1 MKNKLLIVLI
11 LILTAVLFSGC
22 TGTGISSSWP
32 GITVADDVIYA
43 SYGPGVFAVNAQNG
57 TLLWRYPEKATK
69 ANFYAAPALTTDGQ
83 LVVGDY
89 THILHVIDAKTGQG
103 HEIFTA
109 ESKWIS
115 DSVVVDGTIYAANAD
130 GYLYA
135 LDLNGNEL
143 WKYKTDSLL
152 WSNPLIIEGVV
163 YQGGMD
169 HFLYAID
176 ASTGSLIWKTDCGG
190 AIIGN
195 LVNADGS
202 IFLGTMANQ
211 AIAVNKADGKIIWQY
226 SSGNAVWSGP
236 AIREGNIYFG
246 DLAGNF
252 YALAEADQTVLW
264 QYKANGAIVGTPLL
278 SDDGIYFTAE
288 DGSLIHL
295 DYTGKLLYSKPL
307 AEKLYGTPV
316 PVNGNLLIGTTN
328 KDTILIML
336 DGNGNQLWVLPQP
349 K

>member
-1 MKNKLLIVLI
+1 MKNKLIIGLLLII
-11 LILTAVLFSGC
+11 TALLFSGC

-32 GITVADDVIYA
+32 GITVANDVIYT
-43 SYGPGVFAVNAQNG
+43 SYGSGVFAVNAQNG
-57 TLLWRYPEKATK
+57 TVIWRYPEKATK
-69 ANFYAAPALTTDGQ
+69 ASFYAAPALTADGQ

-89 THILHVIDAKTGQG
+89 AHVLHVIDAKTGQG

-109 ESKWIS
+109 ESKWIGE
-115 DSVVVDGTIYAANAD
+115 SVVVDGTIYASNAD

-135 LDLNGNEL
+135 LDLNGNVL
-143 WKYKTDSLL
+143 WKYKTESLV
-152 WSNPLIIEGVV
+152 WSNPLILDGVV

-169 HFLYAID
+169 HFIYAID
-176 ASTGSLIWKTDCGG
+176 ANNGNLIWKTDTGG

-195 LVNADGS
+195 IVNSDGS
-202 IFLGTMANQ
+202 IFLGTMAKE
-211 AIAVNKADGKIIWQY
+211 AIAVDKVDGKILWRY
-226 SSGNAVWSGP
+226 AAAEAVWSGP
-236 AIREGNIYFG
+236 AIRDGNIYFG

-252 YALAEADQTVLW
+252 YALAEANQAVLW

-278 SDDGIYFTAE
+278 ADDGIYFTAE
-288 DGSLIHL
+288 DGALVHL

-307 AEKLYGTPV
+307 ADKLYGTPV
-316 PVNGNLLIGTTN
+316 PVNGKLLIGTTS

-336 DGNGNQLWVLPQP
+336 DENGNQVWALPQP